1 MIISKIGIIRE
12 GKVPHDKRV
21 PLTPE
26 QILTV
31 KAKYPNVEIVVQTS
45 PIRCFDD
52 EWYKR
57 VGVEVVES
65 LDDCDLILGVKEVN
79 ISDLI
84 PNKKFMFFSHTC
96 KLQPYN
102 QKLLQAILDKRIQ
115 LIDYEVLKDDKGKR
129 LIGFGRYAGIVGC
142 YNGFLTYGL
151 KSGMYEL
158 KPAHVCED
166 RHLVEEEL
174 EKVKLP
180 QDARIVLT
188 GFGRVGNGAREILS
202 HIGIREVSP
211 SEFLA
216 QTFTEP
222 VFTHLDTHDY
232 FARIADGGF
241 DKKEFYTEPE
251 KYESILYKYMKDTI
265 IYIPCHFWSS
275 KSPFVLSKDRIL
287 NDCPRLE
294 VVADV
299 SCDIDG
305 PIGCTVRP
313 STIADPIYGY
323 NPKTGEE
330 ADWKLQGNI
339 AVMAVDNLPC
349 ELPRDASRD
358 FGNEMIKNIL
368 PALLDEDPTSIIDR
382 GSETTLEGELTPHFE
397 YLREYAFGIKA

>member
-31 KAKYPNVEIVVQTS
+31 KAKYPNVEIIVQTS

-102 QKLLQAILDKRIQ
+102 QKLLQAILEKRIQ

-142 YNGFLTYGL
+142 YNGFLSYGL

-158 KPAHVCED
+158 RPAHVCED

-188 GFGRVGNGAREILS
+188 GLGRVGNGAREILS

-211 SEFLA
+211 SEFLT

-222 VFTHLDTHDY
+222 VFTHLDTHNY
-232 FARIADGGF
+232 FARTEDGGF
-241 DKKEFYTEPE
+241 DKQEFYTEPE

-323 NPKTGEE
+323 NPKTGQE
-330 ADWKLQGNI
+330 ADWKLEGNI